1 MAKYGRYDPRNKKRG
16 RHKSQDQQKDFR
28 IKNTD
33 KTKKNYLLSPKTV
46 VEYKYNEGE
55 NYEQSKQSDPNRL

>member
-1 MAKYGRYDPRNKKRG
+1 MAKYSRFDPRNKRKG
-16 RHKSQDQQKDFR
+16 RHKARNQQKDFR

-33 KTKKNYLLSPKTV
+33 KMKKNYLLSPLNV

-55 NYEQSKQSDPNRL
+55 NYEQSKQSDTNRL